1 MLKKLMDFAN
11 QREMRE
17 SRDEMVV
24 GELVLAMAQMGM
36 PATRFQAGSGAQSV
50 RFSTP
55 NDTLLHNVAFTVDRK
70 TGGGALSE
78 AVIGSKAVIT
88 VVAEIKNYLADPD
101 DLVGMWRTDFAN
113 ITKMPLLGQVKLD
126 HQLNSV
132 LATKKLIVD
141 LNEFLGDP
149 GVGRPRL
156 VQLLQSTLAELS
168 AALGPYKKH
177 SPFEVEG

>member
-11 QREMRE
+11 SREMRE

-36 PATRFQAGSGAQSV
+36 PATRFLAGTDAQAV

-55 NDTLLHNVAFTVDRK
+55 HDQLLHGVAVVLDRK

-88 VVAEIKNYLADPD
+88 MTAEVKNYLADPD
-101 DLVGMWRTDFAN
+101 DLVGMWKTDFAN
-113 ITKMPLLGQVKLD
+113 ITRMPLLGQVKLD

-132 LATKKLIVD
+132 LATKKLIVE

-149 GVGRPRL
+149 AVGRPRL
-156 VQLLQSTLAELS
+156 VQLLQATIAELS
-168 AALGPYKKH
+168 SALAPYKKQ
-177 SPFEVEG
+177 SPFEVES

>member
-11 QREMRE
+11 AREMRE

-36 PATRFQAGSGAQSV
+36 PATRFMAGADAQMI

-55 NDTLLHNVAFTVDRK
+55 HDALLHNVAVTVDRK
-70 TGGGALSE
+70 TGGGAISE
-78 AVIGSKAVIT
+78 AMVGSKAVIT

-113 ITKMPLLGQVKLD
+113 ITRMPLLGQVKLD

-132 LATKKLIVD
+132 LATKKLIVE

-149 GVGRPRL
+149 TVGRPRL
-156 VQLLQSTLAELS
+156 VQLLQATLAELS
-168 AALGPYKKH
+168 AALGPFKKQ